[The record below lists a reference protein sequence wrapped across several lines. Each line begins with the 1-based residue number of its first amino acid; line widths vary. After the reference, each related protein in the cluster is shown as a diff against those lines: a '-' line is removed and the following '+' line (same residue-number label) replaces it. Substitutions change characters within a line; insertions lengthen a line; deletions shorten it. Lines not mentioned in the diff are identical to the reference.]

1 MLRIGNINEAISRAT
16 VNRSRLIFV
25 SDKPDNHSIAD
36 FEAIN
41 LNKVLSGLLI
51 NTSRKERASS
61 VQQIVGKLIAE
72 TDKSEVVLQ
81 GIEILFDR
89 SLSID
94 PIRLFKDCSLTKT
107 LIVFWPGSNT
117 DSGLY
122 YAKPN
127 HPEYR
132 SYRQS
137 DLSDVIFLESDDA
150 IH

>member
-1 MLRIGNINEAISRAT
+1 MLRVGDINEAISRAV

-25 SDKPDNHSIAD
+25 IDKSDNHSFTD

-51 NTSRKERASS
+51 NTSRKERTSS
-61 VQQIVGKLIAE
+61 VPQIVGKLIAE
-72 TDKSEVVLQ
+72 MEKTEVVIQ

-94 PIRLFKDCSLTKT
+94 PIRLFKACSLTKT
-107 LIVFWPGSNT
+107 LIVFWPGFNT

-132 SYRQS
+132 IYKSS
-137 DLSDVIFLESDDA
+137 DLSDVILLEYEA
-150 IH
+150 T